1 MQGIEIQLI
10 VRMSKTK
17 TNVLTF
23 EQKEKW
29 VGKDDDD
36 VEWSYYVIF
45 LAFHCMVCFVD
56 GVANY
61 EGVHTFPPTQ

>member
-1 MQGIEIQLI
+1 MYLPSNKERRGWAKMMMLSGVTMQ
-10 VRMSKTK
+10 
-17 TNVLTF
+17 F
-23 EQKEKW
+23 
-29 VGKDDDD
+29 
-36 VEWSYYVIF
+36 F